1 MSQSSFT
8 APPKRTHRK
17 RFSATRLSSDTTAT
31 LPEYT
36 SPIWK
41 RHRELPETYGD
52 SDRPPDYP
60 ESAEEADEETDTGD
74 EAQVV
79 YAVPPLSPPPLASP
93 RRIRRYPGVG
103 ARRRQTGST
112 SDLDTLLQRSVHAL
126 EMSNALL
133 QSSMSTQSSL
143 SVLLAS
149 DNVVDQSLDRSALS
163 VSSRMIG
170 GRHQDWMDDL
180 EEITEGVDGL
190 FGESADTR
198 RTVSDGMVSQSLPIS
213 SMSSIHGHRRRP
225 SLNPHGK
232 AVTSDSVPHLHLSSQ
247 VDRTEL
253 VAPAPRAL
261 TLYVASTDDPESI
274 LLPSTLGLRT
284 SASSHNSELRI
295 AEPPP
300 PSNMPYSALHASA
313 SMPVL
318 TDRPSAPATPAYNLL
333 SSFVTQQQAPPSPV
347 HSNSSSSLPRLPF
360 SFPRRRGSG
369 STTSTA
375 TEREVGSSPVKR
387 GRRGSCSRSRSV
399 TPHRAPTPL
408 LLPRPMTPPIE
419 ELSASSSSSS
429 SDHPHAYRTMQ
440 SLRKILDE
448 QRQNIED
455 KKKTEVEGLKRPVFM
470 PRSPMPIASSS
481 TSTATASV
489 SRLLTKATHHS
500 STRPPSPP
508 KHSSLK
514 RNSAPPTPTLL
525 TPKTSTSN
533 FFGAGVARVMGSAPS
548 SGRSTPKRI
557 SFAELPESYA
567 GSRPEGSSR
576 FKAKQKKSRTK
587 GKSKAKS
594 QVDKAREENG
604 GWWTG
609 WLLGASGA
617 GTASGLSSYAHRH
630 EERMEDRAARTWGGR
645 GGLGGMDDWGV

>member
-17 RFSATRLSSDTTAT
+17 RFSATRLSSDTTTT

-41 RHRELPETYGD
+41 RHRELPKADGD

-60 ESAEEADEETDTGD
+60 ESADEADEETDTGN
-74 EAQVV
+74 QV
-79 YAVPPLSPPPLASP
+79 YLVPPLSPLPLLSP
-93 RRIRRYPGVG
+93 RRNRRYPG
-103 ARRRQTGST
+103 RKRQTGST
-112 SDLDTLLQRSVHAL
+112 SDLDSLLQRSVHAL

-143 SVLLAS
+143 SALLAS
-149 DNVVDQSLDRSALS
+149 DNVVDQSLDRSAHS

-170 GRHQDWMDDL
+170 GRYKDWMDDL

-198 RTVSDGMVSQSLPIS
+198 RTVSDGMVSQSLPTS
-213 SMSSIHGHRRRP
+213 GIHNHTRRP
-225 SLNPHGK
+225 FINHHGK
-232 AVTSDSVPHLHLSSQ
+232 ATTTDSVPHLHLSSQ

-253 VAPAPRAL
+253 IAPAPRAL

-284 SASSHNSELRI
+284 SAHISEI
-295 AEPPP
+295 KTVEPQ
-300 PSNMPYSALHASA
+300 PSPNMPYSALHASA

-333 SSFVTQQQAPPSPV
+333 SSFVTHQQAPPSPV
-347 HSNSSSSLPRLPF
+347 HSNISSSLPRLPF
-360 SFPRRRGSG
+360 SFPKRRGSG

-387 GRRGSCSRSRSV
+387 GRRGSRSSSRSV
-399 TPHRAPTPL
+399 TPHRTPTPL
-408 LLPRPMTPPIE
+408 HPPRPMTPPIE
-419 ELSASSSSSS
+419 ELSTSSSSS
-429 SDHPHAYRTMQ
+429 SDHPHAYRTVQ

-448 QRQNIED
+448 QPKNEED
-455 KKKTEVEGLKRPVFM
+455 KKKTELEGLKRPVFM
-470 PRSPMPIASSS
+470 PRSPMPVASSS

-500 STRPPSPP
+500 STRSPSPP

-514 RNSAPPTPTLL
+514 RSPVPPTPAL
-525 TPKTSTSN
+525 TPTSSSSN
-533 FFGAGVARVMGSAPS
+533 FFGAGVARVIGSASS

-557 SFAELPESYA
+557 SFAELPESYS

-576 FKAKQKKSRTK
+576 FKAKQRRSRSK

-594 QVDKAREENG
+594 QVDKARGENG
-604 GWWTG
+604 GWWTA
-609 WLLGASGA
+609 WLLGASGP
-617 GTASGLSSYAHRH
+617 GTVNGLSSYVHRH

-645 GGLGGMDDWGV
+645 GGLDDWGV